1 MRTARLGKMKSRV
14 LAAPWREIGRRA
26 RMEVSWLLVQQ
37 IASMV
42 LMGLAG
48 YGVGKL
54 KLITGEQ
61 SRVLSCMCIYLAV
74 PCSLMTSFNTAM
86 EADKLT
92 GLLLALGAAV
102 LLHLLYLALNGLM
115 NRSGHGLAPEEQA
128 SVIYNN
134 AGNLI
139 LPMVMAILGQ
149 EYVIYT
155 SVYILVQNILMWTH
169 GQKLMGGAQ
178 QFDWKKI
185 VTTPAIAA
193 ILAGFFLVALIRVFS
208 SPFRLALK
216 LLLNT
221 LLRKAIEPS
230 KVHPYYI
237 DAISSKYSRI
247 IEEANEV
254 PNEMMWQMTRDYCA
268 YVRRYSLKEYSP
280 AVQKVMNYVNL
291 NVAEPLTLKSL
302 AAMCFISPSYLSA
315 LFKQETGSTLIDY
328 INTQRVNR
336 AAQLLVQNN
345 HTIAA
350 VAEEVGILDVNY
362 FTKIFKKTL
371 GVTPTRYRREH
382 KEK

>member
-1 MRTARLGKMKSRV
+1 MQTARLGKMKSRV

-139 LPMVMAILGQ
+139 LPMVMAILGK
-149 EYVIYT
+149 EYVIYS

-193 ILAGFFLVALIRVFS
+193 ILAG
-208 SPFRLALK
+208 LALFITGLRLPGPLVTAMEGLGSCMAPLSMLVIGILFSELDLK
-216 LLLNT
+216 RVLCQGRIYWVAGLRLLVYPLLSMAVLLALRVLWPHSDGDNVLLVSLLCAIGPAASAITQMAQLYHNPNSGYVSSINVLTT
-221 LLRKAIEPS
+221 LL
-230 KVHPYYI
+230 
-237 DAISSKYSRI
+237 
-247 IEEANEV
+247 
-254 PNEMMWQMTRDYCA
+254 CA
-268 YVRRYSLKEYSP
+268 VTMP
-280 AVQKVMNYVNL
+280 VMVL
-291 NVAEPLTLKSL
+291 
-302 AAMCFISPSYLSA
+302 
-315 LFKQETGSTLIDY
+315 LF
-328 INTQRVNR
+328 
-336 AAQLLVQNN
+336 QL
-345 HTIAA
+345 
-350 VAEEVGILDVNY
+350 GLD
-362 FTKIFKKTL
+362 L
-371 GVTPTRYRREH
+371 L
-382 KEK
+382 